1 MITSLGRIRRTEPL
15 RRGISSVSIVVTIS
29 ILLTAVFGVNEFRR
43 VLLDE
48 TSSLPWDSQV
58 ESEATLRIVE
68 DGHENS
74 TEDAST

>member
-1 MITSLGRIRRTEPL
+1 MIKSLVRIRRSKPL

-29 ILLTAVFGVNEFRR
+29 ILLTAVFGMNEFRR

-48 TSSLPWDSQV
+48 TSSLPWDSQS
-58 ESEATLRIVE
+58 ELEATLRLVE
-68 DGHENS
+68 DAHENS